1 MLINKKSPIGFQI
14 KKKFEYI
21 LKVMQKLRLKFLKQ
35 RTKSKLKKD
44 VATNLKI
51 NRKISL
57 IQFAILYIQ
66 ILSVSLIS
74 RSRFSL
80 IRCLTFIY
88 IPLLIKKYFQRV
100 KLRLLD
106 SNIESKSSNNFHMV
120 NSVTCMNIGTSLKKA
135 IKRVLNKL

>member
-57 IQFAILYIQ
+57 I
-66 ILSVSLIS
+66 
-74 RSRFSL
+74 
-80 IRCLTFIY
+80 
-88 IPLLIKKYFQRV
+88 
-100 KLRLLD
+100 
-106 SNIESKSSNNFHMV
+106 
-120 NSVTCMNIGTSLKKA
+120 
-135 IKRVLNKL
+135 